1 MYSSAVD
8 IENSIFWGNYGPMI
22 YSPESQ
28 DEASYLNI
36 SYSSVQGGE
45 DFISSGQ
52 NIIFSNGGGIIDED
66 PLFCSIDDFN
76 YSLSESS
83 VCLTASNSSGSIGA
97 YDLAGCAVLNLEV
110 PHPEEMKVLANYP
123 NPFNPSQLSYIAL
136 IPHRNFL

>member
-1 MYSSAVD
+1 MNQASVYMDQITFSGNLAVVGSIFALYSSAVD

-66 PLFCSIDDFN
+66 PLFCMVDDFN

-83 VCLTASNSSGSIGA
+83 VCLTASNSLGSI
-97 YDLAGCAVLNLEV
+97 AV
-110 PHPEEMKVLANYP
+110 
-123 NPFNPSQLSYIAL
+123 SYTHL
-136 IPHRNFL
+136 TLPTKQMV